1 MRKILFFTLLLAWF
15 APLTGAAQQ
24 PSQPAAESLRL
35 IPNQW
40 FGKRVAYLGD
50 SITDERQ
57 TATQKV
63 YWQYLEELLGIVPT
77 VYGISGNQW
86 HQILPQVKRLE
97 ERQGDA
103 VDAIFLFIGTNDF
116 NAGVPLGEWYTERT
130 EQVEILPGS
139 VETRKVRSFVLD
151 DATVCGRINKAM
163 AYLKEHYPTK
173 QIIVLTP
180 IHRALFRSTSTGK
193 IQPDERYANKIGH
206 YLSDYVARYQQIANV
221 WAVPVIDLNSIC
233 GLYPVED
240 AQARYFRNPDGDR
253 LHPNSDGQYRMAK
266 ALMYQLLA
274 YPADFE

>member
-1 MRKILFFTLLLAWF
+1 MRKLIALCLLAVLLA
-15 APLTGAAQQ
+15 APASMEAKRPQAPQQ
-24 PSQPAAESLRL
+24 

-57 TATQKV
+57 TATQQI

-86 HQILPQVKRLE
+86 HHILPQVKRLE
-97 ERQGDA
+97 KKQGDE
-103 VDAIFLFIGTNDF
+103 VDAIFIFIGTNDF
-116 NAGVPLGEWYTERT
+116 NAGVPLGTWYTERA
-130 EQVEILPGS
+130 EQVEILPGNF
-139 VETRKVRSFVLD
+139 ETRLCRTFTTD
-151 DATVCGRINKAM
+151 EDTVCGRINNAI
-163 AYLKEHYPTK
+163 AYLKQRYPTK
-173 QIIVLTP
+173 QIILLTP

-193 IQPDERYANKIGH
+193 IQPDERYANKIGR
-206 YLSDYVARYQQIANV
+206 YLSDYVALYQQIANV
-221 WAVPVIDLNSIC
+221 WAIPVIDLNSIC

-240 AQARYFRNPDGDR
+240 AQAPYFRSADGDR

-266 ALMYQLLA
+266 ALMYQLLS